1 MILFKEDNSDLLL
14 SVFPVF
20 LLLRFYSTCPSYL
33 LTLFRVKASHTI
45 TFPSWR
51 EEQFKPQKY
60 LSVNSVCSHT
70 GAEQR
75 GDRGVY
81 LGGADHTTFVF
92 TPVHAQN
99 LVCVTFQNPSGLYG
113 ERTQYFDLLSYLMHY
128 THKYIQISFNRKI
141 IKFINNCSRQDQ
153 NEPVGGSD

>member
-113 ERTQYFDLLSYLMHY
+113 ERSQYFDLLSYLMHY
-128 THKYIQISFNRKI
+128 TNIYKYHSTGRLLSSLITVAGR
-141 IKFINNCSRQDQ
+141 IKTNQ
-153 NEPVGGSD
+153 